1 MFKKKKINKDYYDS
15 VRKSIL
21 DYVLKD
27 DTEMARIGIAI
38 RGGADKKGYFDWK
51 QDIYDS
57 EDWSREEGERL
68 WDATVEDM
76 KNNPLKE
83 GQSYAPICDLD

>member
-1 MFKKKKINKDYYDS
+1 MAGFVPTS
-15 VRKSIL
+15 
-21 DYVLKD
+21 
-27 DTEMARIGIAI
+27 EMARIGIAI